1 MIDLQEV
8 WDKYDDEYLNFK
20 VVSNPLHN
28 RPDIAA
34 FLLLD
39 KLIPENFDGKDMVC
53 GASHD
58 EIFLDTDVEELA
70 KVATEED
77 VLTLVR
83 CGVKLIDGDYLAMFV

>member
-8 WDKYDDEYLNFK
+8 WDKYDDEYLKFGR
-20 VVSNPLHN
+20 VENPLYP

-39 KLIPENFDGKDMVC
+39 KLVPASFERDMVC
-53 GASHD
+53 GAGHD
-58 EIFLDTDVEELA
+58 EIFLDTDVEELT

-83 CGVKLIDGDYLAMFV
+83 CGVRLIDGDYLAMFV

>member
-20 VVSNPLHN
+20 AVSNPLHN

-34 FLLLD
+34 FLLMD

-53 GASHD
+53 GARH
-58 EIFLDTDVEELA
+58 LA
-70 KVATEED
+70 EVATEED

-83 CGVKLIDGDYLAMFV
+83 CGVRLIDGNYLAMFV

>member
-1 MIDLQEV
+1 MIDLEEV

-20 VVSNPLHN
+20 AVENPLHN

-39 KLIPENFDGKDMVC
+39 KLVPTNNSSDMVC
-53 GASHD
+53 AASHD
-58 EIFLDTDVEELA
+58 EIFLDTDVSNLA

-77 VLTLVR
+77 ILTLIR
-83 CGVKLIDGDYLAMFV
+83 CGVRLVGGDYLAMFV

>member
-8 WDKYDDEYLNFK
+8 WDKYGDEYLKFGR
-20 VVSNPLHN
+20 VENPLYP

-39 KLIPENFDGKDMVC
+39 KLVPTENSSDMVC
-53 GASHD
+53 AASHD
-58 EIFLDTDVEELA
+58 EIFLNTSVFKLA

-77 VLTLVR
+77 ILTLIR
-83 CGVKLIDGDYLAMFV
+83 CGVRLVGGDYLAMFV

>member
-8 WDKYDDEYLNFK
+8 WDKYDDEYLQFGR
-20 VVSNPLHN
+20 VENPLYP

-39 KLIPENFDGKDMVC
+39 KLVPASFNREMIC

-58 EIFLDTDVEELA
+58 EIYLDTDVEDLA
-70 KVATEED
+70 KAATEED
-77 VLTLVR
+77 ILTLIR
-83 CGVKLIDGDYLAMFV
+83 CGVRLIDGDYLAMFV